1 MSVEQAIHE
10 RWSNYA
16 PLTQLV
22 PADQV
27 YTGAFPGEETPFVTM
42 ERVGDSAVQRTSE
55 GTTYET
61 VMLRMDVVHAD
72 LTSAKQIAESMYDNF
87 NRANFSWSRG
97 KVLDMKMM
105 NRSESQ
111 DDNHAWHVAVD
122 YKIEAWQRA

>member
-27 YTGAFPGEETPFVTM
+27 YTGAFPGEKTPFVTM

-55 GTTYET
+55 GTTFET
-61 VMLRMDVVHAD
+61 VMLRFDVVD
-72 LTSAKQIAESMYDNF
+72 DELTSAKSIAESVYDNF
-87 NRANFSWSRG
+87 NRSAFDWSRG
-97 KVLDMKMM
+97 RVLDMKPM

-111 DDNHAWHVAVD
+111 DDNHAWHVSLD
-122 YKIEAWQRA
+122 YKIEVWQRA